1 MMYLFA
7 GKAESFLTEGTTNF
21 VFVNN
26 TMKED
31 FSLPIRNMI
40 ITGLFSAL
48 LAVSSQIFIPGPVPH
63 TLQTFVVLLTG
74 VILGPRWGA
83 ASIIVWILLGVFG
96 LPVFAQG
103 KVGIAVLAGPTGGF
117 LLGFILC
124 AWLTGSIIIKRELS
138 YLGMLSIMLTGLAV
152 IYAVGLVGFMASFAW
167 FLHKPMTW
175 EQAAAVSVL
184 PFLPFDIV
192 KAAAAAYLGVRL
204 RRTLHKAGL
213 SFTQ

>member
-1 MMYLFA
+1 
-7 GKAESFLTEGTTNF
+7 
-21 VFVNN
+21 
-26 TMKED
+26 MKED

-63 TLQTFVVLLTG
+63 TLQTFIVLLTG

-103 KVGIAVLAGPTGGF
+103 KAGIAVLAGPTGGF

-124 AWLTGSIIIKRELS
+124 AWLTGSVIVRRELS
-138 YLGMLSIMLTGLAV
+138 FAGTLAILLSGLVV
-152 IYAVGLVGFMASFAW
+152 IYAVGLAGFMASFAL
-167 FLHKPMTW
+167 FLQKPMTW
-175 EQAAAVSVL
+175 EQAATVAVL
-184 PFLPFDIV
+184 PFLPLDIV
-192 KAAAAAYLGVRL
+192 KAAAAAYVGVRV
-204 RRTLHKAGL
+204 RRTLHKAG
-213 SFTQ
+213 FKIE